1 MPKSDRAFLCIALM
15 LVINK
20 QAVLKHR
27 NQLAEGKRSYLWL
40 SEWQCISENINMIN
54 VLD

>member
-20 QAVLKHR
+20 QAVLECR
-27 NQLAEGKRSYLWL
+27 NQLAEGKKSYLWL
-40 SEWQCISENINMIN
+40 SEWQYISENINMIN
-54 VLD
+54 AVD

>member
-1 MPKSDRAFLCIALM
+1 MGRSDRAFLCIALM

-20 QAVLKHR
+20 QAVLEHR
-27 NQLAEGKRSYLWL
+27 DQLAEGKESYLWL
-40 SEWQCISENINMIN
+40 SEWQCISDNINMIN

>member
-20 QAVLKHR
+20 QAALEHR
-27 NQLAEGKRSYLWL
+27 NQLAEAKKSYLLL
-40 SEWQCISENINMIN
+40 SEWQCISDNINMIN
-54 VLD
+54 VVD